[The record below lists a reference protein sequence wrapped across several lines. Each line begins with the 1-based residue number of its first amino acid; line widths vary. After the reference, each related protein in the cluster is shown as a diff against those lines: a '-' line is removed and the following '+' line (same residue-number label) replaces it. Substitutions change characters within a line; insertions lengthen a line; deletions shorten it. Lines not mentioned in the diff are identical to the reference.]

1 MSKGHDRYDKHTK
14 QKESDLER
22 YAGEG
27 AAVDKAPG
35 EEELGQDEVREGR
48 DGKAGESHEDV

>member
-1 MSKGHDRYDKHTK
+1 MGANDSLSKGHDRYDKHSR

-27 AAVDKAPG
+27 AEADVPPG
-35 EEELGQDEVREGR
+35 QEGLGQDEVREGM
-48 DGKAGESHEDV
+48 GG